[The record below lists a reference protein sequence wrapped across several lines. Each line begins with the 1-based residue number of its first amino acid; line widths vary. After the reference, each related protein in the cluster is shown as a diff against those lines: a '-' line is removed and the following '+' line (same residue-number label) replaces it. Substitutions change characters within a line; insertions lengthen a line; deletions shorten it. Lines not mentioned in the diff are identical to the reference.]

1 MQRCPQ
7 FVRAVRAFLSLQA
20 RQVHFR
26 CAAEIV
32 PALLFT
38 AKAPAFA
45 AFLDG
50 KVFPLTRFACRRFG
64 FHRYV

>member
-1 MQRCPQ
+1 
-7 FVRAVRAFLSLQA
+7 
-20 RQVHFR
+20 VHFR